1 MSVTIGQFVR
11 IDFGRIDLGELNLLF
26 RSDSDKFDPSS
37 QGEFF
42 KSTCKPIVNDD
53 SISVE
58 GCSGN
63 TGVKLSPAFFHGS
76 NEINNRIHISE
87 LELIEHV
94 SDREIFFVDVVN
106 FDKFGKFTAW
116 EKKIVWFPKFLLASF

>member
-1 MSVTIGQFVR
+1 MSVTVGQFVR

-42 KSTCKPIVNDD
+42 KSTGKPIINDD

-76 NEINNRIHISE
+76 NEIYNRIHISE

-94 SDREIFFVDVVN
+94 SDGKIFFVDVVN
-106 FDKFGKFTAW
+106 FDKFGEFTAW
-116 EKKIVWFPKFLLASF
+116 KEKIVWFPEFLLTSF